1 MFRWCKSF
9 KIQTAKF
16 KSEVSMYVKI
26 KCWSIFKQ
34 SAEQQILCSRLV
46 LTCLLFVIVIIYLQH
61 IVTKIRISRKVLV
74 FFLFKNFEFYSVIM
88 SIQCHCWNL
97 SFVQSSKSTPSFM
110 FHSYLY
116 LFQKDLEWSHNSCQT
131 VIIMPKIHILEVVI
145 FHLEK
150 PKWSH
155 YRHSLK
161 LDEIIQKKIQCK

>member
-1 MFRWCKSF
+1 
-9 KIQTAKF
+9 
-16 KSEVSMYVKI
+16 MYVKI
-26 KCWSIFKQ
+26 KCWSIFKL

-155 YRHSLK
+155 YRHSLE